1 MASDTSKSP
10 NKNVSIVFPT
20 MELKEAFEA
29 DARRAGRRNS
39 EHGYL
44 IIASHLEG
52 KSLDQVHEE
61 MSELTSELA
70 RFRQSF
76 DQHRRA
82 VFFSLVEVIGNMPN
96 GAEAAKIFE
105 DCYQKAMTQEG

>member
-1 MASDTSKSP
+1 MAESP
-10 NKNVSIVFPT
+10 KTKNRNLSIVLPT
-20 MELKEAFEA
+20 MELKAKFLA
-29 DARRAGRRNS
+29 DAERAGRSPS
-39 EHGYL
+39 EHGAML
-44 IIASHLEG
+44 IANHLEG

-82 VFFSLVEVIGNMPN
+82 VFFSLIAVITNMPN
-96 GAEAAKIFE
+96 GDAAAKAFE
-105 DCYQKAMTQEG
+105 ARYLEEMTKGG